1 MTDTLYR
8 LAYYSLNA
16 LPSGE
21 DTEVEVRRILEV
33 SRRNNA
39 KAGITGAL
47 LYTNGCF
54 AQILE
59 GDYAAVERTFET
71 IQNDERHTAIV
82 PLQFEKVSARGF
94 GPWSM
99 AYVGT
104 DENAIAE
111 TLGLARAEDFYPARC
126 DGAELFKVLH
136 GVLLA
141 QERGA
146 AMGVHAWTLT

>member
-1 MTDTLYR
+1 MTATLYR

-16 LPSGE
+16 LPTGQ
-21 DTEVEVRRILEV
+21 DTEAEVRRILEV

-39 KAGITGAL
+39 RADITGAL
-47 LYTNGCF
+47 LYTSGCF

-82 PLQFEKVSARGF
+82 PLQFEQVSERGF

-104 DENAIAE
+104 DRNAIAE
-111 TLGLARAEDFYPARC
+111 TLGLASAEDFDPASC
-126 DGAELFKVLH
+126 DGADLFKVLH
-136 GVLLA
+136 DVLRA
-141 QERGA
+141 QEHDA
-146 AMGVHAWTLT
+146 A